1 MSAPLFTPAARSDLS
16 SIWDFTAERWDAAQ
30 ADIYLHELVTAALRV
45 AEQPERGH
53 PADHIRPGYR
63 RYSIGNHLL
72 FYLAT
77 EDEVTI
83 VRVLHQRMDP
93 TRHL

>member
-16 SIWDFTAERWDAAQ
+16 SIWDVTTERWDAAQ
-30 ADIYLHELVTAALRV
+30 ADTYVHELVAAARRV

-53 PADHIRPGYR
+53 PADHVRPGYR
-63 RYSIGNHLL
+63 RYSIGSHLL
-72 FYLAT
+72 FYLVA
-77 EDEVTI
+77 EGEVTI
-83 VRVLHQRMDP
+83 VRVLHQLMDP